1 MSSLHLSRRCKSR
14 GRSTKLACGCTK
26 CDSCPCVCDT
36 CRTCSAGGRSR
47 SRTRSRSRSRS
58 KKLPCGCTKCRS
70 SPCTCSSC
78 KVCAS
83 YGGRPKSRSRSRS
96 QSQSRSR
103 SRSRSRSMSTRRRS
117 RHVSRYF
124 SRSRSRSRRVRRTHG
139 GPEPV
144 LVLPASIN
152 RRQFLQKTLSGDR
165 VYKKVRAR
173 SVRPSA
179 GAAYRSGVPLGTR
192 TTYPG
197 SNGYDKVMK
206 LGLVGGIPKWL
217 PA

>member
-26 CDSCPCVCDT
+26 CDSCPCVCHT

-83 YGGRPKSRSRSRS
+83 YGGRPKSI
-96 QSQSRSR
+96 SRSR
-103 SRSRSRSMSTRRRS
+103 SRSRSRSTRRRS

-139 GPEPV
+139 GPGPV